1 MILFAKGLAF
11 GFVLAAAVGPMW
23 VLCLR
28 RTLAFG
34 PFAGLVSGLGIAVAD
49 AFYGAVAAFGL
60 TAVSGFLLAQK
71 FWLALA
77 GGGGAPVEPGGARAH
92 LGRRPGLPQRGDRL
106 RRLRLRARAA
116 RAAGDHAR
124 REMREPAP
132 RRAFW

>member
-34 PFAGLVSGLGIAVAD
+34 PFAGLASGLGIAVAD

-77 GGGGAPVEPGGARAH
+77 GGGFLLWLGAKTLLAR
-92 LGRRPGLPQRGDRL
+92 P
-106 RRLRLRARAA
+106 ARIE
-116 RAAGDHAR
+116 AGD
-124 REMREPAP
+124 AP
-132 RRAFW
+132 RRSHAAAASADGTACSAPRVACTSHL